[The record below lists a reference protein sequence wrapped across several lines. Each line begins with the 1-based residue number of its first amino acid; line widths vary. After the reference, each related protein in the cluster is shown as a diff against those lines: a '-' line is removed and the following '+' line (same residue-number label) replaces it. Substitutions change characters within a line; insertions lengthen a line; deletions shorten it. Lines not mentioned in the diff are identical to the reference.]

1 MEYLR
6 SNNEKGYRAGGAN
19 KTKSS
24 MKGFTATSGS
34 AHTDIDE
41 SNNILR
47 SNARSLYMTSPLIT
61 SAVDTLTN
69 DVVGCGLKPNPNID
83 YEFLGLDSKAA
94 AKINLQIKRLWKIFS
109 KKNECD
115 STLKQDFYE
124 LENLIF
130 TSAKQSGD
138 CFVLL
143 KFKERPGGLFGLKLH
158 VIEAD
163 RVSTPDNLKIY
174 GSNETEGKAEN
185 GNTIYDGVEVGE
197 DGEVV
202 AYYISKYHPADEAL
216 NHQSWDRLDAYDK
229 KGTPNILHFMQS
241 ERPDQ
246 YRGVAFSAKIIELG
260 VGLKRYDESTRLA
273 AHIANCLTYWI
284 KRNSPD
290 TPLLPDEKNI
300 QEAETIRTDP
310 DDVLIQP
317 GSVNSLADGEEVQT
331 INPTQPTTAFP
342 QYMDAMYK
350 LAGAATGQGGEKL
363 MHSFNASYSASRA
376 TLEEAWKYVLK
387 ERAAF
392 ITDIC
397 EYVYEL
403 FISECVARGYV
414 NLPGYFQ
421 NPLAKSAYLRCTW
434 VGQAKGSLDPLKETN
449 SAILQ
454 IKEGIKTRQQITLEM
469 TGGDWE
475 ENIAAIK
482 RENEILKE
490 AGLTQTTGVIEYEE
504 TDSEDDKEKSKF
516 RSRVNI

>member
-1 MEYLR
+1 
-6 SNNEKGYRAGGAN
+6 
-19 KTKSS
+19 
-24 MKGFTATSGS
+24 
-34 AHTDIDE
+34 
-41 SNNILR
+41 
-47 SNARSLYMTSPLIT
+47 
-61 SAVDTLTN
+61 
-69 DVVGCGLKPNPNID
+69 
-83 YEFLGLDSKAA
+83 
-94 AKINLQIKRLWKIFS
+94 
-109 KKNECD
+109 
-115 STLKQDFYE
+115 
-124 LENLIF
+124 
-130 TSAKQSGD
+130 
-138 CFVLL
+138 
-143 KFKERPGGLFGLKLH
+143 
-158 VIEAD
+158 
-163 RVSTPDNLKIY
+163 
-174 GSNETEGKAEN
+174 
-185 GNTIYDGVEVGE
+185 
-197 DGEVV
+197 
-202 AYYISKYHPADEAL
+202 
-216 NHQSWDRLDAYDK
+216 
-229 KGTPNILHFMQS
+229 MQS